1 MLISPFLQSVNEAP
15 DAACLYRLDGNTW
28 TGFSRQE
35 VLDAA
40 LKLCGQWKNDGLNP
54 GDRILLLMEN
64 RPEWAVTAIA
74 SGLYGLVLVPAYTT
88 HRPHEIEYLVDRSEA
103 SAVMT
108 SDGELFARIQ
118 TLSIAASLPLYCAS
132 NDEPS
137 LFSQIV
143 GGPFQPRSE
152 DLFEHDRLYALI
164 ATSGTNGLPKLVE
177 LTHQNLMSNVTG
189 ILSILREAHIDQ
201 PHRFLSFLPLAHAY
215 EHMAGLYLPLH
226 LRGEIFYCERLDKL
240 ANLMPEVKPT
250 LMTAVPRLYELLY
263 GRITAQ
269 VAKGGAFK
277 QWLFETT
284 LRLGNTPQL
293 KPLDRLLN
301 TICERLVRE
310 KVRQR
315 FGGRLQYFVS
325 GGAALN
331 PEISR
336 FFSGLGI
343 GILQGYGQTEAS
355 PVISVNRPGSA
366 RAETVGPALPD
377 VQVKLSEEG
386 ELLVR
391 GPNVMRGYWRDQE
404 ATSQV
409 LRDGWLHTGD
419 LADIDPDGH
428 IRIVGRL
435 KDLIVNSGGDNI
447 APAPIEQEITLY
459 PEVDQIVVV
468 GDARPWLSSLICL
481 NSEFE
486 TQDPQ
491 ALVYEILKR
500 YNRHKPSLVQLRKAI
515 VMNEPCAIDN
525 GLLTPTQKIKR
536 PKLIALYRE
545 AIDALYGPMASSK

>member
-1 MLISPFLQSVNEAP
+1 MLLSPILQSIKEDPEAS
-15 DAACLYRLDGNTW
+15 CLFRLDKDEW
-28 TGFSRQE
+28 TIFSRQD

-40 LKLCGQWKNDGLNP
+40 FRLCGQWKRDGLKS

-88 HRPHEIEYLVDRSEA
+88 HLPHEIEYLLNRSEA
-103 SAVMT
+103 AAVMT
-108 SDGELFARIQ
+108 SDGKLRARIE
-118 TLSIAASLPLYCAS
+118 TLSISASLHLYFAT

-137 LFSQIV
+137 LFSNIV
-143 GGPFQPRSE
+143 GGPYQLRSE
-152 DLFEHDRLYALI
+152 DLFENDRLYALI

-189 ILSILREAHIDQ
+189 ILTILREAHIDQ

-240 ANLMPEVKPT
+240 PNLMAEVKPT

-263 GRITAQ
+263 SRITAQ

-293 KPLDRLLN
+293 KPLDRMLN

-336 FFSGLGI
+336 FFAGLGI

-404 ATSQV
+404 ASSQV
-409 LRDGWLHTGD
+409 LHDGWLHTGD

-459 PEVDQIVVV
+459 PEVDQVVVV
-468 GDARPWLSSLICL
+468 GDAKPWLSVLICL

-486 TQDPQ
+486 KQDPQ

-515 VMNEPCAIDN
+515 VMNEPCSIDN